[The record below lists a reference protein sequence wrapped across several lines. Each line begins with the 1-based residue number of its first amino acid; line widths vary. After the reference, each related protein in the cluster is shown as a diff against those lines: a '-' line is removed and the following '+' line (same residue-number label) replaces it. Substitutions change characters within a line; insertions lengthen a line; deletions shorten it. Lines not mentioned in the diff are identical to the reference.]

1 MRYLFGFMCVL
12 ALSVVLVACGGE
24 GEGCAEPVDAAGDW
38 EMTSTVVSDNCD
50 GRTSQTFRMKIT
62 QDGNALTAE
71 TPELTFSGT
80 ICGNQ
85 IQMKGSSP
93 EDDGS
98 VTVNATLI
106 VSAEGDS
113 MQGSDNWTWTDGSES
128 CSGSDSLSG
137 TRIMT
142 DGCEG
147 AVDGTACSGGACLDG
162 ECTPLVTVS
171 GRATQV
177 ETLDE
182 EEFPAVGATVSVV
195 GTSLSTTT
203 NERGEFSFGV
213 FTGDWFFQASKPGT
227 WGWIE
232 QETVPAAGR
241 SDLET
246 GVLTDGFMVELEN
259 LLQIDVDDTKGMIW
273 MTFLPNS
280 GRGGETA
287 TLSESR
293 DGGLTSDVD
302 GNWAASEVLLQ
313 GGSPDL
319 GFYDVGLTEEL
330 SVMPEG
336 VAGVNECTLNDP
348 ELVYPIRAKH
358 QTVGVGITCNSIP

>member
-85 IQMKGSSP
+85 IQMKGSFP
-93 EDDGS
+93 EDDGT

-142 DGCEG
+142 GGCEG

-203 NERGEFSFGV
+203 NEGGEFSFGV

>member
-1 MRYLFGFMCVL
+1 MRYVFGFLMALAVL
-12 ALSVVLVACGGE
+12 AFAACGDNG
-24 GEGCAEPVDAAGDW
+24 GDCAEPVDVAGEW

-50 GRTSQTFRMKIT
+50 GRMSQTFRMKIT

-93 EDDGS
+93 EDDGT

-162 ECTPLVTVS
+162 ECTPLVTAS

-213 FTGDWFFQASKPGT
+213 FTGGWFFQASKPGT

-293 DGGLTSDVD
+293 DGGLTWDVD